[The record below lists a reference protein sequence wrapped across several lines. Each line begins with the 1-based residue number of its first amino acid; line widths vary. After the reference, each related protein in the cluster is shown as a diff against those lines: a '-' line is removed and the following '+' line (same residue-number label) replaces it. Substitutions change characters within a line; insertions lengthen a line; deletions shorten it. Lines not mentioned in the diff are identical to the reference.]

1 MSWETKP
8 DADAA
13 AALGEA
19 IRARLAQHLGLRAVE
34 TVAAV
39 AAVTDAEDGS
49 GGQAVAAAGAPPVPS

>member
-1 MSWETKP
+1 MIWETKP

-34 TVAAV
+34 TA
-39 AAVTDAEDGS
+39 AAVTEAEDGS
-49 GGQAVAAAGAPPVPS
+49 TGPAAATTSAPLPS

>member
-39 AAVTDAEDGS
+39 TDAEDGT
-49 GGQAVAAAGAPPVPS
+49 GGQAVAAAGAPPVPN